1 MKSLVGAKI
10 PTKIA
15 ERHTKVIVVT
25 KVKSIL
31 MKRHKNNRRDSNHLA
46 KRTEK
51 TEHYEKK
58 NPRKNK
64 ILNDFQFKGGSGN
77 VMIAP
82 FAD

>member
-1 MKSLVGAKI
+1 MKSLVGAEI

-58 NPRKNK
+58 
-64 ILNDFQFKGGSGN
+64 ILEKTKS
-77 VMIAP
+77 
-82 FAD
+82 